1 MFLSEFGCLMK
12 KVKFLALS
20 GSLREASYNS
30 AAIKSLAEFSPD
42 HIDIVIGDISQLPL
56 FNSDLESEVIP
67 ALDKIKHELNSSSGL
82 IISSPEYAH
91 GISAPMKNVLDWLV
105 SSFEFPDTKIMIINT
120 SPRAH
125 HALDSLKEILTT
137 MSGDI
142 IDSAY
147 VSIPLLG
154 STLVN
159 GKISKTDDC
168 HFKLSEGLHRFY
180 SEVVK
185 K

>member
-1 MFLSEFGCLMK
+1 MER
-12 KVKFLALS
+12 VKFFALS

-30 AAIKSLAEFSPD
+30 AALKALVKNSPD

-56 FNSDLESEVIP
+56 FNPDLESEVIP
-67 ALDKIKHELNSSSGL
+67 ALDKIKSELKSSAGV

-105 SSFEFPDTKIMIINT
+105 SSYEFPDTPIMLINT
-120 SPRAH
+120 SPRAT
-125 HALDSLKEILTT
+125 HAIESLKEVLTT
-137 MSGDI
+137 MSGI
-142 IDSAY
+142 IIESAY

-154 STLVN
+154 SDLVDGDIN
-159 GKISKTDDC
+159 KDNECHSVLSK
-168 HFKLSEGLHRFY
+168 GLERFY

-185 K
+185 T